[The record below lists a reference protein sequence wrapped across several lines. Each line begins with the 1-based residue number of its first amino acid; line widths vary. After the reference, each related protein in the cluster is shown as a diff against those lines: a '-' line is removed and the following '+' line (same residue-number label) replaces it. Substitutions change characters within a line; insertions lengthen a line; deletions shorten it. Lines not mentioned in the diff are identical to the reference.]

1 MRDTITHQQAIGTPV
16 DAGCPKLHALP
27 DNSRRVEAERKPRG
41 FRDNR
46 IQLTMIQL
54 GKRWRQSPNEI
65 KKLKAAGVVSTLA
78 GLYDLKVIEG
88 LEAIGFTNSQ
98 TTTNH

>member
-1 MRDTITHQQAIGTPV
+1 
-16 DAGCPKLHALP
+16 
-27 DNSRRVEAERKPRG
+27 
-41 FRDNR
+41 
-46 IQLTMIQL
+46 MIQL